1 MLKKKNIETA
11 ADVKNQKTPG
21 AKTKLKER
29 SKK

>member
-1 MLKKKNIETA
+1 MLKKKNIET